1 MSQSYWRRLVSLIAL
16 ALVASLAV
24 PAAAG
29 ATFAPPGE
37 RTYLVTIENLTDG
50 QPFTP
55 PVLAT
60 HRNNTSVFSVGD
72 AASVGIQG
80 VAENG
85 AVPGLVAEL
94 VADKRVAGVTVADAD
109 GPLEGGESI
118 TLEIT
123 STRATAT
130 CRSPRC

>member
-16 ALVASLAV
+16 ALALVASLAV

-29 ATFAPPGE
+29 ATYTPPGE
-37 RTYLVTIENLTDG
+37 RTYLVTIENLTEG

-60 HRNNTSVFSVGD
+60 HRNNTDVFSVGD
-72 AASVGIQG
+72 AASTGIQG

-85 AVPGLVAEL
+85 AVPGLVGVESVSRESSSNVTGPSLTSSTCMFAPNL
-94 VADKRVAGVTVADAD
+94 PVA
-109 GPLEGGESI
+109 
-118 TLEIT
+118 T
-123 STRATAT
+123 SM
-130 CRSPRC
+130 P